1 MDVSVNSCVSNPVE
15 ESQRPILHIEARVKC
30 ASDGMIVR
38 TDLVRDEV
46 TEWLHNNFI
55 VMSVDQF
62 INSFGQE
69 STKTITPRTGGNLDS
84 GTYRLQDVQLDVQV
98 YQLRTKSERQSLQK
112 TSALEDSTEAGGG
125 VATAR
130 VLALPS
136 IDLEGLWETYADLLV
151 LPRLKVTDH
160 LHRLDYDQP
169 IQSTLLSAIISFSA
183 HKLDKWT
190 INWNKLILIWGP
202 PGTGKT
208 SLCRG
213 LAQKLAIRLGKDYPQ
228 SKLFEINAYSLGS
241 KYFGESSRLVNG
253 MFENIETFLQEEED
267 TFVCVFMDEIET
279 LVARRDRAL
288 SSNEPFDAIRAVDA
302 VLTGLDKLKEHS
314 NVIVVCT
321 SNLITALD
329 QAFLDRVDIKQYI
342 PQLSSRPIYNVYK
355 DCLEELSQSGLIEGV
370 SFDVVQVTPDDPQ
383 TALQYVE
390 QAAEHL
396 TLPTF
401 DEVLLHY
408 RSFPDAI
415 PTLLANAVFES
426 EGLSGRTVRR
436 LPALSLILY
445 SNGTR
450 CDIRTAIEALRMGIA
465 SEWQAKTEAT
475 MTMAEE
481 QLSGTTQANGQ

>member
-62 INSFGQE
+62 INSFGGLSEPHAQALE
-69 STKTITPRTGGNLDS
+69 FILVTECSGGNLES
-84 GTYRLQDVQLDVQV
+84 GAYRLQDVQLDVQV

-112 TSALEDSTEAGGG
+112 TSALEDSAEAGGG

-136 IDLEGLWETYADLLV
+136 IDLEGLWET
-151 LPRLKVTDH
+151 
-160 LHRLDYDQP
+160 LDYDQP
-169 IQSTLLSAIISFSA
+169 LQSTLLSAISRMVSFSA

-267 TFVCVFMDEIET
+267 TFVCVSMDEIET

-342 PQLSSRPIYNVYK
+342 PQLSSRPIYNTYK

-370 SFDVVQVTPDDPQ
+370 SFDVVQVTPDDPP

-390 QAAEHL
+390 QAAKHL

>member
-1 MDVSVNSCVSNPVE
+1 MDVSVNSCISSPVE
-15 ESQRPILHIEARVKC
+15 DSQRPILHVEARVKC
-30 ASDGMIVR
+30 AGDGIIVR
-38 TDLVRDEV
+38 TDLIRDEV
-46 TEWLHNNFI
+46 TEWLLNNFI
-55 VMSVDQF
+55 VLSIGQMISSFEGLSEPHAQALEF
-62 INSFGQE
+62 ILVTECS
-69 STKTITPRTGGNLDS
+69 RGNLES
-84 GTYRLQDVQLDVQV
+84 GAYQLQQVQLDVQV
-98 YQLRTKSERQSLQK
+98 YQLRTRSEQQSSQKSHI
-112 TSALEDSTEAGGG
+112 LEDSTVAGDN
-125 VATAR
+125 VAIATAR

-136 IDLEGLWETYADLLV
+136 IDLEGLWET
-151 LPRLKVTDH
+151 
-160 LHRLDYDQP
+160 LDYDQP
-169 IQSTLLSAIISFSA
+169 VQSTLLSAISRMVSFSA
-183 HKLDKWT
+183 RKLDKWT
-190 INWNKLILIWGP
+190 INWNRLILIWGP
-202 PGTGKT
+202 PGSGKT

-228 SKLFEINAYSLGS
+228 SKLFEINTYSLGS
-241 KYFGESSRLVNG
+241 KYFGESSKLVNG
-253 MFENIETFLQEEED
+253 MFENIETLLQEEED
-267 TFVCVFMDEIET
+267 TFICVFMDEIET

-314 NVIVVCT
+314 NVIIVCT

-342 PQLSSRPIYNVYK
+342 PQLSSRPTYNIYK
-355 DCLEELSQSGLIEGV
+355 DCLEELSQNGIIEGV

-396 TLPTF
+396 ILPTF

-408 RSFPDAI
+408 GSFPDAI

-436 LPALSLILY
+436 LPALSLVLY

-465 SEWQAKTEAT
+465 SEWQAKTEAM
-475 MTMAEE
+475 MTMAGEHI
-481 QLSGTTQANGQ
+481 SGTTQANGQ

>member
-1 MDVSVNSCVSNPVE
+1 MDVSVNSCVPNPVE

-62 INSFGQE
+62 INSFGGLSEPHAQALE
-69 STKTITPRTGGNLDS
+69 FILVTECSGGNLES
-84 GTYRLQDVQLDVQV
+84 GAYRLQDVQLDVQV

-112 TSALEDSTEAGGG
+112 TSALEDSAEAGGG

-136 IDLEGLWETYADLLV
+136 IDLEGLWET
-151 LPRLKVTDH
+151 
-160 LHRLDYDQP
+160 
-169 IQSTLLSAIISFSA
+169 
-183 HKLDKWT
+183 
-190 INWNKLILIWGP
+190 
-202 PGTGKT
+202 
-208 SLCRG
+208 RG
-213 LAQKLAIRLGKDYPQ
+213 LAQKLAIRLGTDYPQ

-241 KYFGESSRLVNG
+241 KYFGESSKLVNG
-253 MFENIETFLQEEED
+253 MFENIETILQEEED
-267 TFVCVFMDEIET
+267 TFVCLFMDEIET

-342 PQLSSRPIYNVYK
+342 PQLSSRPIYNIYK
-355 DCLEELSQSGLIEGV
+355 DCLEELSQSGLIGGV

-450 CDIRTAIEALRMGIA
+450 CDIRTAVEALRMGIA

-481 QLSGTTQANGQ
+481 QLSGTT

>member
-1 MDVSVNSCVSNPVE
+1 MDTSVNSCVSNPVE

-30 ASDGMIVR
+30 ANDGMIVR

-46 TEWLHNNFI
+46 TEWLHNNYI

-62 INSFGQE
+62 INSFGGLSEPHAQALE
-69 STKTITPRTGGNLDS
+69 FILVTECSGGNLES
-84 GTYRLQDVQLDVQV
+84 GAYRLQDVQLDVQV

-112 TSALEDSTEAGGG
+112 TGTLEDSTEAGGG

-136 IDLEGLWETYADLLV
+136 IDLEGLWET
-151 LPRLKVTDH
+151 
-160 LHRLDYDQP
+160 
-169 IQSTLLSAIISFSA
+169 
-183 HKLDKWT
+183 
-190 INWNKLILIWGP
+190 
-202 PGTGKT
+202 
-208 SLCRG
+208 RG
-213 LAQKLAIRLGKDYPQ
+213 LAQKLAIRLGKGYPQ

-241 KYFGESSRLVNG
+241 KYYGESSKLVNG

-342 PQLSSRPIYNVYK
+342 PQLSSRPIYNIYK

-408 RSFPDAI
+408 RSFSDAI
-415 PTLLANAVFES
+415 PTLLAKAVFES

>member
-1 MDVSVNSCVSNPVE
+1 
-15 ESQRPILHIEARVKC
+15 
-30 ASDGMIVR
+30 
-38 TDLVRDEV
+38 
-46 TEWLHNNFI
+46 
-55 VMSVDQF
+55 
-62 INSFGQE
+62 
-69 STKTITPRTGGNLDS
+69 
-84 GTYRLQDVQLDVQV
+84 
-98 YQLRTKSERQSLQK
+98 
-112 TSALEDSTEAGGG
+112 
-125 VATAR
+125 
-130 VLALPS
+130 
-136 IDLEGLWETYADLLV
+136 
-151 LPRLKVTDH
+151 
-160 LHRLDYDQP
+160 
-169 IQSTLLSAIISFSA
+169 
-183 HKLDKWT
+183 
-190 INWNKLILIWGP
+190 
-202 PGTGKT
+202 
-208 SLCRG
+208 
-213 LAQKLAIRLGKDYPQ
+213 
-228 SKLFEINAYSLGS
+228 
-241 KYFGESSRLVNG
+241 
-253 MFENIETFLQEEED
+253 MFENIETILQEEED
-267 TFVCVFMDEIET
+267 TFVCLFMDEIET

-342 PQLSSRPIYNVYK
+342 PQLSSRPIYNIYK
-355 DCLEELSQSGLIEGV
+355 DCLEELSQSGLIGGV

-450 CDIRTAIEALRMGIA
+450 CDIRTAVEALRMGIA

-481 QLSGTTQANGQ
+481 QLSGTT

>member
-1 MDVSVNSCVSNPVE
+1 MDTSVNSCVSNPVE

-30 ASDGMIVR
+30 ANDGMIVR

-46 TEWLHNNFI
+46 TEWLHNNYI

-62 INSFGQE
+62 INSFGGLSEPHAQALE
-69 STKTITPRTGGNLDS
+69 FILVTECSGGNLES
-84 GTYRLQDVQLDVQV
+84 GAYRLQDVQLDVQV

-112 TSALEDSTEAGGG
+112 TGTLEDSTEAGGG

-136 IDLEGLWETYADLLV
+136 IDLEGLWET
-151 LPRLKVTDH
+151 
-160 LHRLDYDQP
+160 LDYDQP
-169 IQSTLLSAIISFSA
+169 IQSTLLSATSRMVSFSA

-190 INWNKLILIWGP
+190 INWNRLLLIWGP

-228 SKLFEINAYSLGS
+228 SKLLEINAYSLGS
-241 KYFGESSRLVNG
+241 KYYGESSKLVNG

-342 PQLSSRPIYNVYK
+342 PQLSSRPIYNIYK

-408 RSFPDAI
+408 RSFSDAI

>member
-1 MDVSVNSCVSNPVE
+1 MDTSVNSCVSNPVE

-30 ASDGMIVR
+30 LSEPHAQALEFI
-38 TDLVRDEV
+38 LV
-46 TEWLHNNFI
+46 TEC
-55 VMSVDQF
+55 S
-62 INSFGQE
+62 
-69 STKTITPRTGGNLDS
+69 GGNLES
-84 GTYRLQDVQLDVQV
+84 GAYRLQDVQLDVQV

-112 TSALEDSTEAGGG
+112 TGTLEDSTEAGGG

-136 IDLEGLWETYADLLV
+136 IDLEGLWET
-151 LPRLKVTDH
+151 
-160 LHRLDYDQP
+160 
-169 IQSTLLSAIISFSA
+169 
-183 HKLDKWT
+183 
-190 INWNKLILIWGP
+190 
-202 PGTGKT
+202 
-208 SLCRG
+208 RG
-213 LAQKLAIRLGKDYPQ
+213 LAQKLAIRLGKGYPQ

-241 KYFGESSRLVNG
+241 KYYGESSKLVNG

-329 QAFLDRVDIKQYI
+329 
-342 PQLSSRPIYNVYK
+342 
-355 DCLEELSQSGLIEGV
+355 CLEELSQSGLIEGV

-408 RSFPDAI
+408 RSFSDAI
-415 PTLLANAVFES
+415 PTLLAKAVFES

>member
-1 MDVSVNSCVSNPVE
+1 MDLSVNSCVSNPVE

-62 INSFGQE
+62 INSFGGLSEPHAQALE
-69 STKTITPRTGGNLDS
+69 FKLVTECSGGNLES
-84 GTYRLQDVQLDVQV
+84 GAYRLQDVQLDVQV

-136 IDLEGLWETYADLLV
+136 IDLEGLWET
-151 LPRLKVTDH
+151 
-160 LHRLDYDQP
+160 LDYDQP
-169 IQSTLLSAIISFSA
+169 IQSTLLSATSRMVSFSA

-190 INWNKLILIWGP
+190 INWNRLILIWGP

-241 KYFGESSRLVNG
+241 KYFGESSKLVNG
-253 MFENIETFLQEEED
+253 IFGNIETFLQEEED

-329 QAFLDRVDIKQYI
+329 
-342 PQLSSRPIYNVYK
+342 
-355 DCLEELSQSGLIEGV
+355 CLEELSQSGLIEGV
-370 SFDVVQVTPDDPQ
+370 AFDVVQVTPDDPQ

-396 TLPTF
+396 TIPTF

>member
-62 INSFGQE
+62 INSFGGLSEPHAQALE
-69 STKTITPRTGGNLDS
+69 FILVTECSGGNLES
-84 GTYRLQDVQLDVQV
+84 GAYRLQDVQLDVQV

-112 TSALEDSTEAGGG
+112 TSALEDSAEAGGG

-136 IDLEGLWETYADLLV
+136 IDLEGLWET
-151 LPRLKVTDH
+151 
-160 LHRLDYDQP
+160 LDYDQP
-169 IQSTLLSAIISFSA
+169 IQSTLLSAISRMAVSFSA

-241 KYFGESSRLVNG
+241 KYFGESSKLVNG
-253 MFENIETFLQEEED
+253 MFENIETILQEEED
-267 TFVCVFMDEIET
+267 TFVCLFMDEIET

-329 QAFLDRVDIKQYI
+329 QAFLDRVDIKQYT
-342 PQLSSRPIYNVYK
+342 PQLSSRPIYNIYK
-355 DCLEELSQSGLIEGV
+355 DCLEELSQSGLIGGV

-450 CDIRTAIEALRMGIA
+450 CDIRTAVEALRMGIA

-481 QLSGTTQANGQ
+481 QLSGTT

>member
-1 MDVSVNSCVSNPVE
+1 MASEQFHRIIHWTDDLFFRSEIPQDDSFPNSGAY
-15 ESQRPILHIEARVKC
+15 Q
-30 ASDGMIVR
+30 
-38 TDLVRDEV
+38 
-46 TEWLHNNFI
+46 
-55 VMSVDQF
+55 
-62 INSFGQE
+62 
-69 STKTITPRTGGNLDS
+69 
-84 GTYRLQDVQLDVQV
+84 LQQVQLDVQV
-98 YQLRTKSERQSLQK
+98 YQLRTRSEQQSSQKSHI
-112 TSALEDSTEAGGG
+112 LEDSTVAGDS

-136 IDLEGLWETYADLLV
+136 IDLEGLWETYANLLN
-151 LPRLKVTDH
+151 LPRVQVTDH
-160 LHRLDYDQP
+160 LHSLDYDQP
-169 IQSTLLSAIISFSA
+169 VQSTLLSAISRMGE
-183 HKLDKWT
+183 WT
-190 INWNKLILIWGP
+190 INWNRLILIWGS
-202 PGTGKT
+202 PGSGKT

-241 KYFGESSRLVNG
+241 KYFGESSKLVNG
-253 MFENIETFLQEEED
+253 MFENIETLLQEEED
-267 TFVCVFMDEIET
+267 TFICVFMDEIES

-314 NVIVVCT
+314 NVIIVCT

-342 PQLSSRPIYNVYK
+342 PQLSSRPIYNIYK
-355 DCLEELSQSGLIEGV
+355 DCLEELSQNGIIEGV
-370 SFDVVQVTPDDPQ
+370 SFNVVQVTPDDPQ

-396 TLPTF
+396 ILPTF

-408 RSFPDAI
+408 GSFPDAI
-415 PTLLANAVFES
+415 PTLLANAVYES

-436 LPALSLILY
+436 LPALSLVLY

-465 SEWQAKTEAT
+465 SEWQAKMEAM

-481 QLSGTTQANGQ
+481 HLSGTTQANGQ

>member
-1 MDVSVNSCVSNPVE
+1 MDVSVNSCVPNPVE

-62 INSFGQE
+62 INSFGGLSEPHAQALE
-69 STKTITPRTGGNLDS
+69 FILVTECSGGNLES
-84 GTYRLQDVQLDVQV
+84 GAYRLQDVQLDVQV

-112 TSALEDSTEAGGG
+112 TSALEDSAEAGGG

-136 IDLEGLWETYADLLV
+136 IDLEGLWET
-151 LPRLKVTDH
+151 
-160 LHRLDYDQP
+160 LDYDQP
-169 IQSTLLSAIISFSA
+169 IQSTLLSAISRMVSFSA

-213 LAQKLAIRLGKDYPQ
+213 LAQKLAIRLGTDYPQ

-241 KYFGESSRLVNG
+241 KYFGESSKLVNG
-253 MFENIETFLQEEED
+253 MFENIETILQEEED
-267 TFVCVFMDEIET
+267 TFVCLFMDEIET

-342 PQLSSRPIYNVYK
+342 PQLSSRPIYNIYK
-355 DCLEELSQSGLIEGV
+355 DCLEELSQSGLIGGV

-450 CDIRTAIEALRMGIA
+450 CDIRTAVEALRMGIA

-481 QLSGTTQANGQ
+481 QLSGTT

>member
-1 MDVSVNSCVSNPVE
+1 MDVSVNSCVPNPVE

-62 INSFGQE
+62 INSFGGLSEPHAQALE
-69 STKTITPRTGGNLDS
+69 FILVTECSGGNLES
-84 GTYRLQDVQLDVQV
+84 GAYRLQDVQLDVQV

-112 TSALEDSTEAGGG
+112 TSALEDSAEAGGG

-136 IDLEGLWETYADLLV
+136 IDLEGLWET
-151 LPRLKVTDH
+151 
-160 LHRLDYDQP
+160 LDYDQP

-213 LAQKLAIRLGKDYPQ
+213 LAQKLAIRLGTDYPQ

-241 KYFGESSRLVNG
+241 KYFGESSKLVNG
-253 MFENIETFLQEEED
+253 MFENIETILQEEED
-267 TFVCVFMDEIET
+267 TFVCLFMDEIET

-342 PQLSSRPIYNVYK
+342 PQLSSRPIYNIYK
-355 DCLEELSQSGLIEGV
+355 DCLEELSQSGLIGGV

-450 CDIRTAIEALRMGIA
+450 CDIRTAVEALRMGIA

-481 QLSGTTQANGQ
+481 QLSGTT

>member
-1 MDVSVNSCVSNPVE
+1 MDVSVNSCISRPVE
-15 ESQRPILHIEARVKC
+15 DSQRPILHVEARVKC
-30 ASDGMIVR
+30 AGDGIIVR
-38 TDLVRDEV
+38 TDLIRDEV
-46 TEWLHNNFI
+46 TEWLLNNFI
-55 VMSVDQF
+55 VLSIGQMISSFEGLSEPHAQALQF
-62 INSFGQE
+62 ILVTECS
-69 STKTITPRTGGNLDS
+69 GGNLES
-84 GTYRLQDVQLDVQV
+84 GAYQLQQVQLDVQV
-98 YQLRTKSERQSLQK
+98 YQLRTRSEQQSSQKSHI
-112 TSALEDSTEAGGG
+112 LEDSTVTGDS

-130 VLALPS
+130 VLTLPS
-136 IDLEGLWETYADLLV
+136 IDLEGLWET
-151 LPRLKVTDH
+151 
-160 LHRLDYDQP
+160 LDYDQP
-169 IQSTLLSAIISFSA
+169 VQSTLLSAISRMVSFSA
-183 HKLDKWT
+183 RKLDKWT
-190 INWNKLILIWGP
+190 INWNRLILIWGP
-202 PGTGKT
+202 PGSGKT

-241 KYFGESSRLVNG
+241 KYFGESSKLVNG
-253 MFENIETFLQEEED
+253 MFENIETLLQEEED
-267 TFVCVFMDEIET
+267 TFICVFMDEIET

-314 NVIVVCT
+314 NVIIVCT

-342 PQLSSRPIYNVYK
+342 PQLSSRPIYNIYK
-355 DCLEELSQSGLIEGV
+355 DCLEELSQNGIIEGV

-396 TLPTF
+396 ILPTF
-401 DEVLLHY
+401 DEVLVHY
-408 RSFPDAI
+408 GSFPDAI

-436 LPALSLILY
+436 LPALSLVLY

-450 CDIRTAIEALRMGIA
+450 CDIRRAIEALRMGIA
-465 SEWQAKTEAT
+465 SEWQAKTEAM

-481 QLSGTTQANGQ
+481 HLSGTTQANGQ

>member
-1 MDVSVNSCVSNPVE
+1 MDVSVNSCISSPVE
-15 ESQRPILHIEARVKC
+15 DSQRPILHVEARVKC
-30 ASDGMIVR
+30 AGDGIIVR
-38 TDLVRDEV
+38 TDLIRDEV
-46 TEWLHNNFI
+46 TEWLLNNFI
-55 VMSVDQF
+55 VLSIGQMISSFEGLSEPHAQALEF
-62 INSFGQE
+62 ILVTECS
-69 STKTITPRTGGNLDS
+69 GGNLES
-84 GTYRLQDVQLDVQV
+84 GAYQLQQVQLDVQV
-98 YQLRTKSERQSLQK
+98 YQLRTRSEQQSSQKSHI
-112 TSALEDSTEAGGG
+112 LEDSTVAGDS

-136 IDLEGLWETYADLLV
+136 IDLEGLWET
-151 LPRLKVTDH
+151 
-160 LHRLDYDQP
+160 
-169 IQSTLLSAIISFSA
+169 
-183 HKLDKWT
+183 
-190 INWNKLILIWGP
+190 
-202 PGTGKT
+202 
-208 SLCRG
+208 RG

-241 KYFGESSRLVNG
+241 KYFGESSKLVNG
-253 MFENIETFLQEEED
+253 MFENIETLLQEEED
-267 TFVCVFMDEIET
+267 TFICVFMDEIES

-314 NVIVVCT
+314 NVIIVCT

-342 PQLSSRPIYNVYK
+342 PQLSSRPIYNIYK
-355 DCLEELSQSGLIEGV
+355 DCLEELSQNGIIEGV
-370 SFDVVQVTPDDPQ
+370 SFNVVQVTPDDPQ

-396 TLPTF
+396 ILPTF

-408 RSFPDAI
+408 GSFPDAI
-415 PTLLANAVFES
+415 PTLLANAVYES

-436 LPALSLILY
+436 LPALSLVLY

-465 SEWQAKTEAT
+465 SEWQAKMEAM

-481 QLSGTTQANGQ
+481 HLSGTTQANGQ

>member
-62 INSFGQE
+62 INSFGGLSEPHAQALE
-69 STKTITPRTGGNLDS
+69 FILVTECSGGNLDS

-136 IDLEGLWETYADLLV
+136 IDLEGLWET
-151 LPRLKVTDH
+151 
-160 LHRLDYDQP
+160 LDYDQP